1 MERAEKKTALSL
13 ILQMVLV
20 QNQQEP
26 TVSFKFNKIEGKL
39 LQNQVFFITSDLG
52 KKTLEMKQKQRNPIQ
67 RQHKNGNFNKFWS
80 R

>member
-26 TVSFKFNKIEGKL
+26 TVIFKFNKIEGKP

-67 RQHKNGNFNKFWS
+67 RQHKNSKFNKF
-80 R
+80 